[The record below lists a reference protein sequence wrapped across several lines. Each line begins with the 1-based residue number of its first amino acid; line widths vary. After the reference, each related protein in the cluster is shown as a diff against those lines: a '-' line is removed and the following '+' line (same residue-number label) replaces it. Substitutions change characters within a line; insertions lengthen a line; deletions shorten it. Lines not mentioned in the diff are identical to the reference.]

1 DDRRA
6 RAPSGARQ
14 PLRLRRGVRHRA
26 QPLLRP
32 GGDRPSAHGV
42 RPRRADARLPRHPP
56 HRALHRARA
65 PESPARRRIPRLQP
79 VHRAL
84 LDRGS
89 RREGPARRPE
99 ARAPRRDPPP
109 PEPARREGGALLQRR
124 PHAPPRPWAR
134 AARALRVAAR
144 LAPEHRDRASGPGA
158 HRRHHAARRL
168 AQHPQPHAS
177 RRRERRLRRRA
188 PGPSRGGARDA
199 GRGDNLQVTDGR
211 ASPSLVSVVIPSFNG
226 ARLLAEAVESVLAQT
241 HPAVETIVVDDGST
255 DDTPALVARWG
266 DRIRYLRQAN
276 RGVCAARNAGLAAAR
291 GVYVTFLDHDDRFT
305 PEKLARQA
313 AVLDAHPDAGV
324 VYTGWRF
331 IDAEG
336 RPFPPVAWPRHEG
349 DVLAELV
356 IANFVFLGAVMV
368 RRSLLAETGGFDEAL
383 RGAEDWELWLRLA
396 RHGARWACVDAPLF
410 EYRLHDE
417 QRHRRGAERRATN
430 RIAVL
435 RAVFADPHL
444 PAAVRARER
453 EAYHH
458 AH

>member
-1 DDRRA
+1 
-6 RAPSGARQ
+6 
-14 PLRLRRGVRHRA
+14 
-26 QPLLRP
+26 
-32 GGDRPSAHGV
+32 
-42 RPRRADARLPRHPP
+42 
-56 HRALHRARA
+56 
-65 PESPARRRIPRLQP
+65 
-79 VHRAL
+79 
-84 LDRGS
+84 
-89 RREGPARRPE
+89 
-99 ARAPRRDPPP
+99 
-109 PEPARREGGALLQRR
+109 
-124 PHAPPRPWAR
+124 
-134 AARALRVAAR
+134 
-144 LAPEHRDRASGPGA
+144 
-158 HRRHHAARRL
+158 
-168 AQHPQPHAS
+168 
-177 RRRERRLRRRA
+177 
-188 PGPSRGGARDA
+188 
-199 GRGDNLQVTDGR
+199 VTDGR

-458 AH
+458 AHLRAALDYWRAGERRAAGEEFHAAVLARPEIVSDAKALLEVCRLLAPPGRPHLGAMVEAWRPLTRALRVLVGDLLRRPGLEPEIARRAWAARLAVLRVTARLARKRVQALVAG